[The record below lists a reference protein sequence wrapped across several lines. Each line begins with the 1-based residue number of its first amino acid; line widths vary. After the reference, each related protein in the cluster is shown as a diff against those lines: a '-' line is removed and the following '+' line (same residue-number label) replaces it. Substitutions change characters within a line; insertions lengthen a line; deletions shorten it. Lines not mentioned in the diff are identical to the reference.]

1 MSIFNQGDSE
11 MNKKISWIPSL
22 LIISGGLYTIFY
34 LNHLL
39 NELQQFE
46 EETSGF
52 GLGFLHAI
60 AEVTLAFS
68 YLMIFPLAIAGIIT
82 VIGIITIW
90 KQYVGLAAITLI
102 MALILMN
109 WIGCILVIIGS
120 ISGLVTWGKQPVK
133 QS

>member
-1 MSIFNQGDSE
+1 
-11 MNKKISWIPSL
+11 MNKKFSWIPSL

-46 EETSGF
+46 EETSDF

-60 AEVTLAFS
+60 VEVTLAFS
-68 YLMIFPLAIAGIIT
+68 NLMIFPLAIAGIIT
-82 VIGIITIW
+82 VIGIVTIW
-90 KQYVGLAAITLI
+90 KKYAGLAAITLI

-109 WIGCILVIIGS
+109 WIGCILVVIGS
-120 ISGLVTWGKQPVK
+120 ISGLVMWGKQPVK